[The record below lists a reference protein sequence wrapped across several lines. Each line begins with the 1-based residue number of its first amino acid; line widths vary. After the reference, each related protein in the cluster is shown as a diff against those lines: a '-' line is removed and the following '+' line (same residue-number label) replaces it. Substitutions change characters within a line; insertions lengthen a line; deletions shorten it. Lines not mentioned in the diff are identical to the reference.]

1 MNDKEKIIRNLI
13 RKESLRII
21 KESQASFLKDV
32 SSEVKHSMEDVN
44 DVIGLFEKKLDK
56 LNNEEKSAI
65 SKEDFSE
72 LKRIKSE
79 QMDALTKIING
90 YNTKVKLLSQ
100 QKSDLHSQIVD
111 VAAKGAGVFNNQ
123 SMTEFENENFKKDWA
138 LRIETSK
145 FKIDVVKQIEDGNN
159 YRIVDTNIPG
169 LVSGDLLAIPN
180 LSLGGSGKLKVYRKI
195 NDRYEEIIDGGME
208 LQNIKKLTKNPQ

>member
-32 SSEVKHSMEDVN
+32 SLEVKHSMEDVN
-44 DVIGLFEKKLDK
+44 DIIGLFEKKLEK
-56 LNNEEKSAI
+56 LNNEEKSAV

-72 LKRIKSE
+72 LNRIKSE

-90 YNTKVKLLSQ
+90 YNTKIKLLNQ
-100 QKSDLHSQIVD
+100 QKSELHSQIVD
-111 VAAKGAGVFNNQ
+111 VSAKGAGVFNNQ

-145 FKIDVVKQIEDGNN
+145 FKLDVVKQIEDGNN

-169 LVSGDLLAIPN
+169 LISDDLLAIPN
-180 LSLGGSGKLKVYRKI
+180 LSIGGNGKLKVYRKI
-195 NDRYEEIIDGGME
+195 NNRYEEIVDGGME
-208 LQNIKKLTKNPQ
+208 IQNIKKLIKNPQ

>member
-1 MNDKEKIIRNLI
+1 MNDKEKLIRNLI

-44 DVIGLFEKKLDK
+44 DVIGLFEKKLEK
-56 LNNEEKSAI
+56 LNNEEQSAI
-65 SKEDFSE
+65 SKEDFAE
-72 LKRIKSE
+72 LNRIKSE
-79 QMDALTKIING
+79 QMDALTKVING
-90 YNTKVKLLSQ
+90 YNTKIKLLNQ

-111 VAAKGAGVFNNQ
+111 VSAKGAGVFKNQ

-145 FKIDVVKQIEDGNN
+145 FKLDVVKQIEDGNN
-159 YRIVDTNIPG
+159 YRIVDTDIPG
-169 LVSGDLLAIPN
+169 LVSGDLVAIPN
-180 LSLGGSGKLKVYRKI
+180 LSLGGNGKLKVYRKI
-195 NDRYEEIIDGGME
+195 NNRYEEIVDGGME
-208 LQNIKKLTKNPQ
+208 LQNIKKLVKNPQ

>member
-1 MNDKEKIIRNLI
+1 MNDKEKIIRSMI

-32 SSEVKHSMEDVN
+32 SQKVKHSMEDVN
-44 DVIGLFEKKLDK
+44 DVIGLFEKKLEK

-65 SKEDFSE
+65 SKEDFAE
-72 LKRIKSE
+72 LSRIKSE
-79 QMDALTKIING
+79 QMDALTKVING
-90 YNTKVKLLSQ
+90 YNTKIKLLNQ

-111 VAAKGAGVFNNQ
+111 VAAKGAGVFKNQ
-123 SMTEFENENFKKDWA
+123 NMTEFENENFKKDWA

-145 FKIDVVKQIEDGNN
+145 FKIDAVKQVEDGNN

-180 LSLGGSGKLKVYRKI
+180 ISIGGSGKLKVYRKI
-195 NDRYEEIIDGGME
+195 NDRYEEIVDGGIE
-208 LQNIKKLTKNPQ
+208 LQNIKKLIKNPQ

>member
-1 MNDKEKIIRNLI
+1 MDDKEKIIRNLI

-21 KESQASFLKDV
+21 KESQASFLEDV
-32 SSEVKHSMEDVN
+32 SAEVKHSMSDVN
-44 DVIGLFEKKLDK
+44 DVIGLFEKKLEK
-56 LNNEEKSAI
+56 LNNEEASALN
-65 SKEDFSE
+65 KEDFAE

-100 QKSDLHSQIVD
+100 QKSDLHSQMVD
-111 VAAKGAGVFNNQ
+111 VAAKGAGVFKNQ

-145 FKIDVVKQIEDGNN
+145 FKLDVVKQIEDGNN

-169 LVSGDLLAIPN
+169 LIAGDLLAIPN

-195 NDRYEEIIDGGME
+195 NDRYEEIVEGGME
-208 LQNIKKLTKNPQ
+208 LQNIKKLIRNPQ